1 MVSGCG
7 TFLVSA
13 RTMLINYFKT
23 AWRNLTRGNSF
34 SAINIIG
41 LSIGMTCC
49 LIIFQYVTF
58 ETSFDDFH
66 HNKSVLFRVLQGS
79 ARNDQPLEQLHGY
92 TAQALTPALQTD
104 VPEIVGITRLHNE
117 NAIVSTP
124 SRPAEV
130 FEESKALYADQ
141 DFFKMFTFP
150 MISGDRKLSSGKVF
164 ISRTA
169 AEKYFGNANAEGK
182 VLEIVGN
189 IRKAFTVAGV
199 FQDVPSNSHLQFDML
214 LPMEDLLNGEDYANE
229 PEGGWSWNNFTTY
242 VQLHPTASVSEV
254 EEKMSGVLAKH
265 RGDFYKEQ
273 GLRGGLGLQPLS
285 DIHLNSQ
292 VFGAGTIVS
301 GSYRTVYFFLVIGLC
316 ILVIA
321 LVNYINLATARAIN
335 RAREVGV
342 RKSVGARHTQLIIQF
357 LFESAFTNVSALII
371 ALALS
376 TILLPFINDLAET
389 RLAIEQWT
397 RPEFVLAIVVMMVS
411 GTVFAGLYPAFVL
424 SSFRPATVLKGKIVS
439 GRSGFG
445 LRKALVVFQFAAC
458 IVLISGTAIVT
469 RQLDYMRNMELG
481 LNLKQV
487 VSIHAPRV
495 LSDDADRNAMLK
507 TFANEVRR
515 IPHVEAVAMSS
526 ALPGTG
532 FNWNG
537 ASIRKANDIPANA
550 IRGVATYIDSAF
562 AKLYGLELVAGNDF
576 GSVTLVDTT
585 SWLVVVNESTSKHLG
600 YATPAH
606 AVDELLDIGGYR
618 ARIIGVYKD
627 FRWSS
632 AHTGVQDVVFGQTER
647 GQQISIR
654 LEGNAT
660 ADVIKNVESLY
671 QDMFPGNVFQYAFVD
686 ETFDLQYKNDQRF
699 ARLFSVFAGLTI
711 FIACLGLFGLV
722 AFTSQR
728 RWKEIG
734 IRKISGAS
742 ATGIITLLSK
752 DFLKLVVIGF
762 VLAVPITYYIM
773 SQWLQGFAYR
783 MQIGVGI
790 FLISG
795 GIALF
800 IALLTVGWQSFK
812 AATANPVKSLRS
824 E

>member
-1 MVSGCG
+1 
-7 TFLVSA
+7 
-13 RTMLINYFKT
+13 MLKNYFKT
-23 AWRNLTRGNSF
+23 AWRNVTRGNSF
-34 SAINIIG
+34 TAVNIIG

-49 LIIFQYVTF
+49 LMIFQYVAF
-58 ETSFDDFH
+58 ETTFDEFH
-66 HNKSVLFRVLQGS
+66 QNKATLFRVLQGS
-79 ARNDQPLEQLHGY
+79 ARDSQPLEQLDAY
-92 TAQALTPALQTD
+92 TAQALTPALQTG
-104 VPEIVGITRLHNE
+104 VPEIVGITRLHDE

-124 SRPAEV
+124 SRPGEV
-130 FEESKALYADQ
+130 FEENNALYADR
-141 DFFKMFTFP
+141 DFFRMFTFP
-150 MISGDRKLSSGKVF
+150 VISGELTLTSGKVF
-164 ISRTA
+164 ISEA
-169 AEKYFGNANAEGK
+169 AARKYFGNARAEGQ
-182 VLEIVGN
+182 VVEIVGN

-199 FQDVPSNSHLQFDML
+199 FEKIPSNSHLQFDML
-214 LPMEDLLNGEDYANE
+214 LPIEDLLKGDDYGSE

-242 VQLHPTASVSEV
+242 VQLHPTANVSDV
-254 EEKMSGVLAKH
+254 ERKMTDVFKKH

-273 GLRGGLGLQPLS
+273 GQRGALGLQPLS
-285 DIHLNSQ
+285 DIHLNAKIS
-292 VFGAGTIVS
+292 GAGTIVS
-301 GSYRTVYFFLVIGLC
+301 GSYRTVYFVLVIGVC

-342 RKSVGARHTQLIIQF
+342 RKSVGARQTQLIIQF

-376 TILLPFINDLAET
+376 TFMLPFINDIAEI
-389 RLAIEQWT
+389 RLTIEQWT
-397 RPEFVLAIVVMMVS
+397 QPSFVLAVILMLLS

-424 SSFRPATVLKGKIVS
+424 SSFRPATVLKGKVVS
-439 GRSGFG
+439 GRSRFT

-487 VSIHAPRV
+487 VSVRAPRV
-495 LSDDADRNAMLK
+495 LSNGADRNQSLK
-507 TFANEVRR
+507 TFVNEVRR

-537 ASIRKANDIPANA
+537 ASIRKAADVPANA
-550 IRGVATYIDSAF
+550 LRGVATYIDSAF

-606 AVDELLDIGGYR
+606 AIDELLDIGGYR

-632 AHTGVQDVVFGQTER
+632 AHTVQQNVVFGRTDG
-647 GQQISIR
+647 GQQVSIR
-654 LEGNAT
+654 LAGKAAT
-660 ADVIKNVESLY
+660 DVIERVESLY
-671 QDMFPGNVFQYAFVD
+671 QNMFPGNIFQYAFVD

-699 ARLFSVFAGLTI
+699 ARLFSVFAGITI

-722 AFTSQR
+722 AFTAQQ

-752 DFLKLVVIGF
+752 DFLKLVMIGF
-762 VLAVPITYYIM
+762 VLAVPVTYYVM
-773 SQWLQGFAYR
+773 SQWLEGFAIR
-783 MQIGVGI
+783 RDIDMGI
-790 FLISG
+790 FVLSG

>member
-1 MVSGCG
+1 
-7 TFLVSA
+7 
-13 RTMLINYFKT
+13 MLTNYFKT
-23 AWRNLTRGNSF
+23 AWRNLTRGHSF
-34 SAINIIG
+34 TAINIIG

-58 ETSFDDFH
+58 ETSFDEFH
-66 HNKSVLFRVLQGS
+66 QNNTSLFRVLQGS
-79 ARNDQPLEQLHGY
+79 ARDKEPMEQLHGY
-92 TAQALTPALQTD
+92 TAQALTPALQAG
-104 VPEIVGITRLHNE
+104 VPEIVGITRLHDE

-124 SRPAEV
+124 SRPGEV
-130 FEESKALYADQ
+130 FEENNALYADQ

-150 MISGDRKLSSGKVF
+150 TITGDQGQGLSSGKVF
-164 ISRTA
+164 ISEA
-169 AEKYFGNANAEGK
+169 AAQKYFGNARAEGQ
-182 VLEIVGN
+182 VVEVVGN
-189 IRKAFTVAGV
+189 IRKSFTVAGV
-199 FQDVPSNSHLQFDML
+199 FKNIPANSHLQFDML
-214 LPMEDLLNGEDYANE
+214 LPIEDLLKGDDYASE

-242 VQLHPTASVSEV
+242 VQLHPSANKSAV
-254 EEKMSGVLAKH
+254 EQKMTDVYMKY
-265 RGDFYKEQ
+265 RGDFLKQQ
-273 GLRGGLGLQPLS
+273 GARGALGLQPLS
-285 DIHLNSQ
+285 DIHLNAAVS
-292 VFGAGTIVS
+292 GAGSIVS
-301 GSYRTVYFFLVIGLC
+301 GSYRTVYFFLVIGVC

-342 RKSVGARHTQLIIQF
+342 RKSVGAKQTQLIIQF

-376 TILLPFINDLAET
+376 AFMLPYINDLAET
-389 RLAIEQWT
+389 RLTMEQWT
-397 RPEFVLAIVVMMVS
+397 QPNFLFAILLMFLS
-411 GTVFAGLYPAFVL
+411 GTLFAGLYPAFVL
-424 SSFRPATVLKGKIVS
+424 SSFRPATVLKGKVVS
-439 GRSGFG
+439 GRSGFT

-458 IVLISGTAIVT
+458 IVLISGTVIVSG
-469 RQLDYMRNMELG
+469 QLNYMRNMELG

-487 VSIHAPRV
+487 VSVRAPRV
-495 LSDDADRNAMLK
+495 LNNDADRNQVLK
-507 TFANEVRR
+507 TFANEVRS
-515 IPHVEAVAMSS
+515 IPHVEAVAMST

-537 ASIRKANDIPANA
+537 ASIRKASDIPANA
-550 IRGVATYIDSAF
+550 LRGVATYIDSAF

-606 AVDELLDIGGYR
+606 AIDELLDIGGYR

-632 AHTGVQDVVFGQTER
+632 AHTVQQNVVFGRTDGGR
-647 GQQISIR
+647 QISIR
-654 LEGNAT
+654 LDGNAK
-660 ADVIKNVESLY
+660 ADVIQKVESLY
-671 QDMFPGNVFQYAFVD
+671 EDMFPGNIFQYAFVD
-686 ETFDLQYKNDQRF
+686 ETYDLQYKNDQRF
-699 ARLFSVFAGLTI
+699 SRLFSVFAGMTI

-722 AFTSQR
+722 AFTAQQ

-742 ATGIITLLSK
+742 ATGIIALLSK
-752 DFLKLVVIGF
+752 DFLKLVLIGF
-762 VLAVPITYYIM
+762 VLAVPITYYVM
-773 SQWLQGFAYR
+773 SQWLEGFAYR
-783 MQIGVGI
+783 TGIGVGI
-790 FLISG
+790 FALSG